1 MAENLR
7 TKPATPSQTPNSSTL
22 FRLLPDENLE
32 LRSRKTIGWF
42 EHLRTGTM
50 TRNMTRGRLLRRVA
64 CAISA
69 MLLCTA
75 AIFSAAYLL
84 AG

>member
-1 MAENLR
+1 
-7 TKPATPSQTPNSSTL
+7 
-22 FRLLPDENLE
+22 
-32 LRSRKTIGWF
+32 
-42 EHLRTGTM
+42 M